1 MRANKKLFLI
11 SFFILVLDQVSKELI
26 VRMLSFGQVIEIIP
40 NFFNLTLVYNPGA
53 AFGVFAGL
61 PNPQR
66 NIVLGLVLLLAL
78 FVVWH
83 FITKEAKDDKIS
95 LYALF
100 SILGGAV
107 GNIIDRFRYDSVV
120 DFLDFY
126 IGNYHW
132 PAFNVADSAISVG
145 VVVLMLRMVL
155 GTRREKDAI
164 IN

>member
-1 MRANKKLFLI
+1 MEKRHRKLLII
-11 SFFILVLDQVSKELI
+11 SFFILVLDQLSKEII
-26 VRMLSFGQVIEIIP
+26 VRTLSLGEIIEIIP

-66 NIVLGLVLLLAL
+66 NIILGIVLLLAL
-78 FVVWH
+78 YVVWH

-100 SILGGAV
+100 SILGGAA

-120 DFLDFY
+120 DFLDVY
-126 IGNYHW
+126 YGTYHW
-132 PAFNVADSAISVG
+132 PAFNVADSAISLG
-145 VVVLMLRMVL
+145 VVLLMLRMIFT
-155 GTRREKDAI
+155 GKKGK
-164 IN
+164 